1 MRKCARTDLCGGG
14 ISDGCPYRDN
24 NVAVEIASDNNR

>member
-1 MRKCARTDLCGGG
+1 MRTYGSVRGG